1 MSSPFTFFRRNQHV
15 WMVAVVILSMMA
27 FTLDAV
33 FSQEGSHFVMLGV
46 LIGGIVFAFAGVST
60 GRWLQYGIAGAVLGG
75 VSGFVLPELISP
87 ANAVVRTSTL
97 GTFDERRIADLM
109 LKRNVANGFMFQAF
123 EKTIGPGMG
132 RCAPQFQFYS
142 GNVEDDMTFGELM
155 RAEAD
160 ELQIVVTDRMVSD
173 YINKRTDNK
182 LTKEMFAEI
191 RSGLSFGGKVVT
203 EKELFESFRNEIKAQ
218 MAYQHLN
225 PHFSAVPQGPEVYYE
240 LYKRTKISQ
249 RLNTVRLDVDTFTS
263 EVPDPSDAE
272 IGKLFAENRLK
283 FPHMD
288 EPGSPGFRQPQKAKL
303 AYLELG
309 YKAVEQTTAAP
320 TDAEIEAYYNENKD
334 RLYKKPVEVEE
345 KLDSATPPAEG
356 GTVPEGDAKPEGTAP
371 AAPEGSAPAT
381 PEGEAPKE
389 NPAPAE
395 PGTDAPKAEEAKPEA
410 PASEAPEA
418 EAPKEEP
425 KAEEPKVEAPAD
437 QCLPFAD
444 EAKPEEPAPAAEP
457 AKQETPAAAPA
468 ETPAAPADEKPA
480 APAAETPAA
489 PAAETPAAPAEEA
502 KPADAPAGEAPADPA
517 AADSTKP
524 DFVIPKIEYQPLD
537 DDLKSEIR
545 DQLLD
550 QKVRTSLDEKML
562 AIMKDLKTLQAERAS
577 VRRAI
582 VSENRDI
589 SDEDLYEKMRE
600 HAKVMNDGM
609 KELATKHGC
618 SFVETPLVTFQDLA
632 DGETYP
638 IGAAAEPQANPFM
651 QAGATVA
658 QQVFG
663 MFPNK
668 VADDTNLFVRNQ
680 SVKNA
685 FDLDG
690 GEVHFAWWIVEFA
703 DTHVPKL
710 EDPGIKDQVV
720 QAWKRIKARDLVKKR
735 AEELVKLVS
744 EGLAK
749 PEGERKDMSASVEGQ
764 TVLGKA
770 DSAALTVRQTQSFS
784 WMEQSITPQMNFMQ
798 QRPTLR
804 RSEVRFNDEVG
815 GSVRFAG
822 DKFMKTVFE
831 EIENDKVGIVS
842 TEDLSTF
849 FVVQPVERSADDEV
863 LRQQF
868 MTEGK
873 QAGFDGTAVQQ
884 MLNASVS
891 NPASI
896 AWERSIW
903 SKYGIDRDTLP
914 EE

>member
-46 LIGGIVFAFAGVST
+46 LLGGIIFAFAGVSS
-60 GRWLQYGIAGAVLGG
+60 GRWMQYGIAGAVLGG
-75 VSGFVLPELISP
+75 VSGFVLPDLISP
-87 ANAVVRTSTL
+87 ANAVIRTSTL
-97 GTFDERRIADLM
+97 GTFDERRIGDLM

-132 RCAPQFQFYS
+132 RFAPQFQFYS

-160 ELQIVVTDRMVSD
+160 ELQIVVTDRMVFD

-182 LTKEMFAEI
+182 LTKAMFAEI
-191 RSGLSFGGKVVT
+191 RNGLSFNGKVVT
-203 EKELFESFRNEIKAQ
+203 EAELVDAFRNEIKAQ

-249 RLNTVRLDVDTFTS
+249 RLNAVRLDVDAFTS

-309 YKAVEQTTAAP
+309 YKAVEQATAPP
-320 TDAEIEAYYNENKD
+320 TDAEIEAYYNENKE

-345 KLDSATPPAEG
+345 EKTDSATPPAEG
-356 GTVPEGDAKPEGTAP
+356 GT
-371 AAPEGSAPAT
+371 APEGKAK

-389 NPAPAE
+389 SPTPAE
-395 PGTDAPKAEEAKPEA
+395 PGADAPKPEEAKPET
-410 PASEAPEA
+410 PAAEPSAAEAPKA

-425 KAEEPKVEAPAD
+425 KPEAPAD

-457 AKQETPAAAPA
+457 AKQDAPAAAATVTPAA
-468 ETPAAPADEKPA
+468 ADEKPA
-480 APAAETPAA
+480 ASAAETPAVPAAETPA
-489 PAAETPAAPAEEA
+489 TTEEA
-502 KPADAPAGEAPADPA
+502 KPAADAPAAEAATESPTE
-517 AADSTKP
+517 DSTKP
-524 DFVIPKIEYQPLD
+524 DFVIPKVEYQPLD
-537 DDLKSEIR
+537 DDLRSEIR

-562 AIMKDLKTLQAERAS
+562 AVMKDLKALQAKRAS
-577 VRRAI
+577 VRRAF
-582 VSENRDI
+582 VTENRDI
-589 SDEDLYEKMRE
+589 SDEDLYEKMRDQ
-600 HAKVMNDGM
+600 AKVMIDGM
-609 KELATKHGC
+609 KELATQHGC
-618 SFVETPLVTFQDLA
+618 SFVETPLITFQDLA
-632 DGETYP
+632 EGETYP
-638 IGAAAEPQANPFM
+638 IGAATEPQQNPFM

-658 QQVFG
+658 QRVFG
-663 MFPNK
+663 MFPK
-668 VADDTNLFVRNQ
+668 TVADDTNLFVRTQ

-720 QAWKRIKARDLVKKR
+720 QAWKRIKARELVKKR

-749 PEGERKDMSASVEGQ
+749 PEGERKDMAASIEGQ

-770 DSAALTVRQTQSFS
+770 DSAALTLRQTQSFS

-815 GSVRFAG
+815 GSIRFAG

-831 EIENDKVGIVS
+831 EIENDQVGIVS

-849 FVVQPVERSADDEV
+849 YVVQPVERSADDEV

-903 SKYGIDRDTLP
+903 TKYGIDRDTLP

>member
-1 MSSPFTFFRRNQHV
+1 
-15 WMVAVVILSMMA
+15 
-27 FTLDAV
+27 
-33 FSQEGSHFVMLGV
+33 
-46 LIGGIVFAFAGVST
+46 
-60 GRWLQYGIAGAVLGG
+60 
-75 VSGFVLPELISP
+75 VLPDLISP
-87 ANAVVRTSTL
+87 ANAVIRTSTL
-97 GTFDERRIADLM
+97 GTFDERRIGDLM

-132 RCAPQFQFYS
+132 RFAPQFQFYS

-160 ELQIVVTDRMVSD
+160 ELQIVVTDRMVFD

-182 LTKEMFAEI
+182 LTKAMFAEI
-191 RSGLSFGGKVVT
+191 RNGLSFNGKVVT
-203 EKELFESFRNEIKAQ
+203 EAELVDAFRNEIKAQ

-249 RLNTVRLDVDTFTS
+249 RLNAVRLDVDAFTS

-309 YKAVEQTTAAP
+309 YKAVEQATAPP
-320 TDAEIEAYYNENKD
+320 TDAEIEAYYNENKE

-345 KLDSATPPAEG
+345 EKTDSATPPAEG
-356 GTVPEGDAKPEGTAP
+356 GT
-371 AAPEGSAPAT
+371 APEGEAK

-389 NPAPAE
+389 SPTPAE
-395 PGTDAPKAEEAKPEA
+395 PGADAPKPEEAKPEEA
-410 PASEAPEA
+410 KPEEAKPEEAKPETPAAEPSAAEAPKA

-425 KAEEPKVEAPAD
+425 KPEAPAD

-457 AKQETPAAAPA
+457 AKQDAPAAAATVTPAA
-468 ETPAAPADEKPA
+468 ADEKPA
-480 APAAETPAA
+480 ASAAETPAVPAAETPA
-489 PAAETPAAPAEEA
+489 TTEEA
-502 KPADAPAGEAPADPA
+502 KPAADAPAAEAATESPTE
-517 AADSTKP
+517 DSTKP
-524 DFVIPKIEYQPLD
+524 DFVIPKVEYQPLD
-537 DDLKSEIR
+537 DDLRSEIR

-562 AIMKDLKTLQAERAS
+562 AVMKDLKALQAKRAS
-577 VRRAI
+577 VRRAF
-582 VSENRDI
+582 VTENRDI
-589 SDEDLYEKMRE
+589 SDEDLYEKMRDQ
-600 HAKVMNDGM
+600 AKVMIDGM
-609 KELATKHGC
+609 KELATQHGC
-618 SFVETPLVTFQDLA
+618 SFVETPLVTFQELA
-632 DGETYP
+632 EGETYP
-638 IGAAAEPQANPFM
+638 IGAATEPQQNPFM

-658 QQVFG
+658 QRVFG
-663 MFPNK
+663 MFPK
-668 VADDTNLFVRNQ
+668 TVADDTNLFVRTQ

-720 QAWKRIKARDLVKKR
+720 QAWKRIKARELVKKR

-749 PEGERKDMSASVEGQ
+749 PEGERKDMAASIEGQ

-770 DSAALTVRQTQSFS
+770 DSAALTLRQTQSFS

-815 GSVRFAG
+815 GSIRFAG

-831 EIENDKVGIVS
+831 EIENDQVGIVS

-849 FVVQPVERSADDEV
+849 YVVQPVERSADDEV

-903 SKYGIDRDTLP
+903 TKYGIDRDTLP